1 MKFRFINNTI
11 KNRRYDYTPMYFDER
26 KERLE
31 AKKKQ
36 YARME
41 NGEMTDEERRAIF
54 KSNMRNEWSRAEYRK
69 KARSSAN
76 LRTFI
81 LVLVIIALGYFIF
94 NGVDQVDTIVKN
106 LW

>member
-1 MKFRFINNTI
+1 MKFRFINNTL

-54 KSNMRNEWSRAEYRK
+54 KTNMRNEWSRAEYRK
-69 KARSSAN
+69 KVRSNAN

-81 LVLVIIALGYFIF
+81 LVVVIVALGYFIF
-94 NGVDQVDTIVKN
+94 NGVDQGGTIVIN

>member
-1 MKFRFINNTI
+1 
-11 KNRRYDYTPMYFDER
+11 MYFDER

-69 KARSSAN
+69 KAR
-76 LRTFI
+76 
-81 LVLVIIALGYFIF
+81 
-94 NGVDQVDTIVKN
+94 
-106 LW
+106 